1 MMLFGEPHRRGTG
14 LGLSIVAGLVREMRG
29 TVRAHS
35 QEGRPGTLLVVD
47 LPHVGAAP

>member
-1 MMLFGEPHRRGTG
+1 MVDPITLEVIQERLIST
-14 LGLSIVAGLVREMRG
+14 VREMRG

-47 LPHVGAAP
+47 LPHAGVGP